1 VLDRAEEY
9 RRLATEA
16 DKRASEC
23 RDPVARATYEKVA
36 EHWRELAKH
45 AEGPDSEGAPPP
57 PSVHQR

>member
-1 VLDRAEEY
+1 MPDRADEY
-9 RRLATEA
+9 RRLAAEA

-45 AEGPDSEGAPPP
+45 AERQEPKGT
-57 PSVHQR
+57 R